1 MDFLDSFDGLLNRE
15 ADRLNRS
22 AVRDS
27 RRVVI
32 GFSFPRW
39 TNQRPRVE
47 PVPDLPSA
55 NQPRTQPNSPP
66 RSSGTSSLASN
77 HVRHRPHLQARRAH
91 RAQGLGTRPARI
103 DREPRPRPARL
114 GNAPSIDRSLDWID
128 APKPPARRVRR
139 VSRGGREKRG
149 DRPRLLD
156 RTFNIVAVG
165 RGGPHGTVR
174 APERP
179 PSARARR
186 FFIRIS
192 QPNIPCGD
200 AHNLPKEG

>member
-1 MDFLDSFDGLLNRE
+1 MDFLDSFDGLLNLE

-114 GNAPSIDRSLDWID
+114 GNAPSINRSLDWID
-128 APKPPARRVRR
+128 APKPPSRVVSAALAAEDARRAGADPVSSTGRSTSSPSDEGDPTGPSGRPSALRR
-139 VSRGGREKRG
+139 
-149 DRPRLLD
+149 
-156 RTFNIVAVG
+156 
-165 RGGPHGTVR
+165 
-174 APERP
+174 PERVDFL
-179 PSARARR
+179 SASLS
-186 FFIRIS
+186 RILR
-192 QPNIPCGD
+192 GD

>member
-1 MDFLDSFDGLLNRE
+1 MV
-15 ADRLNRS
+15 DRLKPERGS
-22 AVRDS
+22 
-27 RRVVI
+27 
-32 GFSFPRW
+32 GFPTSGHWILLSPLDQS
-39 TNQRPRVE
+39 TPRVGE
-47 PVPDLPSA
+47 PVPRR
-55 NQPRTQPNSPP
+55 NQPRNQPNSPP

-186 FFIRIS
+186 FFIRTSAEHAGRRTI
-192 QPNIPCGD
+192 
-200 AHNLPKEG
+200 